1 MNTLEQDIFT
11 LIYDIYISVI
21 EKKCITNKI
30 LFILE
35 LRNVPKN
42 GKRADSLPYKK
53 KSLKTKAKR
62 GARFMECRIH
72 DYQ

>member
-1 MNTLEQDIFT
+1 MNTLEEDIFT

-35 LRNVPKN
+35 LHNFPEEWKTSRFISISENP
-42 GKRADSLPYKK
+42 
-53 KSLKTKAKR
+53 LKTKSKH